1 MNLFRVYFNVLVLN
15 VFLQAVAS
23 SALGKLVRGL
33 PDTLQRQ
40 YEYEEPLVR
49 GGKHLF
55 HSDFFKVS
63 TEVIYPFCSLSCSHC
78 VIFFG
83 RSLFTQWNP
92 QALLFNMGCVMYYFC
107 KRSVPHVHVL
117 RDTVYSQGS

>member
-1 MNLFRVYFNVLVLN
+1 MNLSRVSLNVVVLN
-15 VFLQAVAS
+15 VLNCLVYLQAVAS

-63 TEVIYPFCSLSCSHC
+63 T
-78 VIFFG
+78 
-83 RSLFTQWNP
+83 
-92 QALLFNMGCVMYYFC
+92 
-107 KRSVPHVHVL
+107 
-117 RDTVYSQGS
+117 D

>member
-1 MNLFRVYFNVLVLN
+1 MISFVKTFRLIIHEFEKNLSRVSFNV
-15 VFLQAVAS
+15 VFLQSVAS

-63 TEVIYPFCSLSCSHC
+63 TALICPFCSLGGSH
-78 VIFFG
+78 
-83 RSLFTQWNP
+83 
-92 QALLFNMGCVMYYFC
+92 
-107 KRSVPHVHVL
+107 
-117 RDTVYSQGS
+117 

>member
-1 MNLFRVYFNVLVLN
+1 V
-15 VFLQAVAS
+15 S

-63 TEVIYPFCSLSCSHC
+63 TEVIWPFCSLRGSRCVFFFSVILFFYSRILKLCLSNLGGVVYSYYMCPESH
-78 VIFFG
+78 VD
-83 RSLFTQWNP
+83 
-92 QALLFNMGCVMYYFC
+92 
-107 KRSVPHVHVL
+107 VL
-117 RDTVYSQGS
+117 RDAV

>member
-1 MNLFRVYFNVLVLN
+1 MNFFRVYFNVVVVN
-15 VFLQAVAS
+15 VYLQAVGS

-63 TEVIYPFCSLSCSHC
+63 TEVIYPFCSSEMCTMC
-78 VIFFG
+78 DFFG
-83 RSLFTQWNP
+83 RSLFTLSNL
-92 QALLFNMGCVMYYFC
+92 QALFVSLG
-107 KRSVPHVHVL
+107 VL
-117 RDTVYSQGS
+117 CIVL